1 MDSSELSRIL
11 DTLAE
16 SVCSDSDVEFVVAF
30 GSRIAGG
37 PTQASDIDL
46 AIKFADDLTDR
57 ERFDKRC
64 FLSGD
69 LQLEEAPFVDV
80 SDIETLPLDVA
91 HDAVNGQFVCGDEQ
105 AFAQFEMTIE
115 ATFAEQRETLFRD
128 EFLQSTTEQRAVERM
143 FENAIQACS
152 DLAQHIA
159 TQEFDFD
166 GETAKGAIRILQGGL
181 SMRRRCRPSSL
192 QSASETSSHRIRT
205 D

>member
-1 MDSSELSRIL
+1 MDSGELSGIL

-105 AFAQFEMTIE
+105 AFAQFKTTIE
-115 ATFAEQRETLFRD
+115 ATFAEQRETL
-128 EFLQSTTEQRAVERM
+128 
-143 FENAIQACS
+143 
-152 DLAQHIA
+152 
-159 TQEFDFD
+159 
-166 GETAKGAIRILQGGL
+166 
-181 SMRRRCRPSSL
+181 RRR
-192 QSASETSSHRIRT
+192 QHDVIDRIAEDGLRG
-205 D
+205 

>member
-1 MDSSELSRIL
+1 MLASYLNVGFRWLRTYSSSEIECMGEVAVIRRFTGSQSSFRRRGILLWRYVVLSGMDSSGEFSEIL

-16 SVCSDSDVEFVVAF
+16 SVCSDSDVEFAVAF

-46 AIKFADDLTDR
+46 AVKFADDLTDR

-69 LQLEEAPFVDV
+69 LQLAEAPFVDV

-105 AFAQFEMTIE
+105 AFAQFKTTIE
-115 ATFAEQRETLFRD
+115 ATFAEQRETL
-128 EFLQSTTEQRAVERM
+128 
-143 FENAIQACS
+143 
-152 DLAQHIA
+152 
-159 TQEFDFD
+159 
-166 GETAKGAIRILQGGL
+166 
-181 SMRRRCRPSSL
+181 RRR
-192 QSASETSSHRIRT
+192 QHDVIDRIAEDGLRG
-205 D
+205 